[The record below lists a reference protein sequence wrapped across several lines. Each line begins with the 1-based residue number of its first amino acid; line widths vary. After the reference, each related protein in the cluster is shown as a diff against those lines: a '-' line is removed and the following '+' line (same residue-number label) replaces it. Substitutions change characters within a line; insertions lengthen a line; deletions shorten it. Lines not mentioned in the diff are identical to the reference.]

1 MTRWSV
7 ARLVG
12 WSFKGLRMRSPCT
25 NSINSEGNKSELLRL
40 DVTHTHTHTHLKF
53 MLESIT
59 ITSQALIA
67 RESFMGT

>member
-40 DVTHTHTHTHLKF
+40 DVTHTHTHLKF

-59 ITSQALIA
+59 ITSLALIA